1 MRFDVDG
8 QGAII
13 NNSRHNTATQ
23 TAGWVQG
30 NPWLAGGEAAVIVNQ
45 VNSSA
50 PSQLQG
56 YVEVAGRRAE
66 VVMANPSGI
75 AVDGGGFINAAG
87 VTLTTGEAVIN
98 AGHLESF
105 RVRGGT
111 VSISGQGLDSADA
124 DYTRV
129 LSQAAEVNA
138 GIWGKDITLATG
150 QNDIKLNN
158 GDLSVQKHQGQGSSQ
173 TVAIDSGA
181 LGGMYA
187 GKISLISTQEGVGIH
202 QGGRIYGGEVRISA
216 DGKLENSGEI
226 NAERLEL
233 DTDTLDNRGS
243 IAQHGAQ
250 ALEINT
256 AALSNAA
263 SATFNGATA
272 GAANSGTSSTASS
285 TSAASGA
292 SAVNSAAASPANS
305 KLSLAEG
312 RITTRQLDNHGDIS
326 AAGGINLSTSQSLD
340 NRGDLRLNRLD
351 SRGLRLDNQNARI
364 TAGQFNAEAL
374 SFNNR
379 GGQINAADFSLQLKQ
394 DQALF
399 GTITSSNSSS
409 LRSGGHIENRAQLSS
424 AGTLSL
430 DSRSLDNYNSLSAQ
444 HTRIRTDT
452 LNNRS
457 LIDGQSTRIDAGKVN
472 NLGTGRI
479 YGDHVAIGAAEV
491 NNAPENGTTATIA
504 ARERL
509 DIGAKHIRNEGQ
521 SLIFSANTLAIGGAL
536 DAQGHAVG
544 SAQSLINRA
553 AVIEALGDG
562 HLNIDTLHNLNIG
575 LSKQTYMAGSEQ
587 GIREYAVIGT
597 LQRYR
602 EGADGYWDR
611 RSGSK
616 DQKHAYFRLN
626 DGTSVQGE
634 YWHVW
639 EYDIHTHRE
648 TLDPGI
654 AGEIRLGGDLHA
666 QGKDW
671 LNHDSKILIG
681 GNVYGIGQGVLK
693 NTATQGIQTLT
704 HSGGQYDSLHRRGWY
719 SLKRRDRRY
728 ESNHAPYLYSQT
740 STYAFDNSPHIYRVN
755 APNAAQG
762 QHISTLNTAAVATD
776 TALPQSSLYRISP
789 NHPNYLI
796 QTDPAFTDYRQ
807 WLGSNY
813 MLDALNIDASMH
825 KRLGDGFY
833 EQRLVNEQIAR
844 LTGQRRLDGYANDEE
859 QFKALMNAGI
869 SWAKTFNLTPGIALS
884 AEQMAQLTSDIVWLE
899 NQTLTLPDGSRQT
912 VLAPKVYVA
921 GGQSGSSAATGLISA
936 QNLYLQT
943 QSLEN
948 SGSITARHQ
957 AQINA
962 ADIHNQ
968 GTISA
973 ADLSLRAQ
981 NRIAN
986 EGGIIAARDNLLLQ
1000 AANID
1005 LHSTTAST
1013 ATAQSKHNGLDRRSS
1028 VTLSGGQGGNL
1039 SIIATDSLDLRAA
1052 DVQND
1057 NTGAAT
1063 LLHAGNSLNLDTLSE
1078 QRQLQRENDAQNYR
1092 REHSE
1097 RDIGSTIA
1105 AAGDIL
1111 LSSQGRLNLRQAQ
1124 IDSRDGQ
1131 TILQGKDINISE
1143 GRYRGETTAAA
1154 GTKSNLGLSS
1164 ERTQTYA
1171 GETFDYAQGSQISGT
1186 SVLIA
1191 AQNNLNIRGS
1201 DIASDNATVLSAG
1214 NDMTVSAAE
1223 ESYRRDYDHQVK
1235 RSGLMGSGGI
1245 GFTIGSR
1252 QQTLE
1257 QAQHSLSHSGSSIG
1271 SLHGDTILTAANHYR
1286 QHGSTIAA
1294 PEGNTS
1300 IRAADIDIA
1309 AALDWQQADSRHAYK
1324 QSGLTVALNVP
1335 VINMLQGMAD
1345 TLSNGKRAAQSG
1357 NARIQ
1362 AMAAANLVWQ
1372 GYQTG
1377 QTLGELA
1384 QDPSQAAKDISLSI
1398 TYGEQKSEQQ
1408 QRSYSTQAQS
1418 STIYA
1423 GGQTLL
1429 SATGSGDSGN
1439 ISISGSDIGG
1449 AQGTVLTAAN
1459 HIRIQAAA
1467 QEGWER
1473 NSNKSSGWNAGLAVS
1488 FGSSGMAFGFTAG
1501 GNIGKG
1507 YGNGD
1512 SNTWQHSRIGHADS
1526 ATLLTAQN
1534 SLALRGG
1541 QIHGH
1546 SIDIQAADL
1555 NIESLQDS
1563 LRYSGKQEN
1572 LGGQITIGYGVSGSA
1587 NYNRSKI
1594 NADHAA
1600 VSEQSG
1606 IFAGDGGY
1614 RIDIGGHS
1622 ELIGG
1627 LITSTAA
1634 AEAQGRNRFSTATL
1648 SARDLHNRS
1657 HYEGS
1662 SIGLSGG
1669 MSIGGGDVM
1678 PEQIGSMKLMQMGQQ
1693 TSANTVQQS
1702 SSAGSDNGNSIGYG
1716 EAQDRQHSRTYS
1728 GINTA
1733 NLHLGA
1739 AHTAPELR
1747 RDTNTEDAQGSSG
1760 ALINRFD
1767 AQNVQASLDLQRE
1780 VTQSFSRNAPRIM
1793 ADTAQQLGNVSEYE
1807 HKLLEQSALQQALAQ
1822 TDDPTVRAELSLR
1835 LEGVQQYLGDN
1846 YSRYNLWK
1854 EGGSGRAVLQ
1864 GLVGGL
1870 LGGDLGSAVSSSST
1884 SLAAPLLQEAGSH
1897 SGTVGKTLIDLGA
1910 AAVIGSLGGKPQTIL
1925 AATAT
1930 DWNNRQLHPQEIDLI
1945 RAHAPDF
1952 AQKQGISEEQAA
1964 AELAATALSQIDK
1977 QYAYLA
1983 DSTQHYAQAQ
1993 QYLKQL
1999 GAGQTIFTDSYSRQQ
2014 TLFDERGHSGN
2025 FNNFAMNSEYVFDN
2039 KELYNR
2045 LPAISPLYQNNFGSE
2060 ILWRAGTTALHQA
2073 GLAPAA
2079 AQKALLDDLVSE
2091 REQLIGQQNAAA
2103 SQAWQEGRQ
2112 TLIDANIFNHFNYR
2126 LEGINQGKVSPETTD
2141 QRLLTQ
2147 QRLSNATDS
2156 FTNLYSAAES
2166 ELDWAERS
2174 RYQQENS
2181 LLLGMEGLA
2190 AFGAIDNALGA
2201 AARTGGRLA
2210 AQSARQSANQLQGF
2224 LNEAIARGWDGRLD
2238 NYRYDRNSGTFIGPN
2253 GGTIIPTGELDV
2265 LGNPVFRRINAAGK
2279 PGAHLTVSFNENGQA
2294 VQGSVIRNQPVI
2306 NIQDSNARHYQAV
2319 HNVSEHFRN
2328 NDITFSGEV
2337 TLRNIDDPAIA
2348 ARIDGVIGGE
2358 ANARIPVPNGYIAID
2373 LSSNRQV
2380 SHITLDSQGRA
2391 GIEVKTG
2398 NAGLQRNQSE
2408 VYQNCIKGCA
2418 ISVGKNAE
2426 DARLFEGAVP
2436 RSIYLLR
2443 EVGE

>member
-1 MRFDVDG
+1 MNKRFYRVIFSKARSMLIAVGETARSSGKSRRQQAGKALALLLLMPMFSHAQNISVDTNAPLHQQPTLLQTAGGMAQIYIQTPTAAGVSVNQYTRFDVDG

-75 AVDGGGFINAAG
+75 AVDGGGFINASG
-87 VTLTTGEAVIN
+87 VILTTGEAVIN
-98 AGHLESF
+98 AGHLEGF
-105 RVRGGT
+105 HVRGGT

-124 DYTRV
+124 DYTHV

-250 ALEINT
+250 ALEIST

-292 SAVNSAAASPANS
+292 CAANSAAASPANS

-364 TAGQFNAEAL
+364 TAGQFNAKAL

-562 HLNIDTLHNLNIG
+562 HLNIDTLHNLNTG

-639 EYDIHTHRE
+639 EYDIHTQRE

-654 AGEIRLGGDLHA
+654 AGEIRLGGDLYA

-912 VLAPKVYVA
+912 VLAPKVYIA

-1111 LSSQGRLNLRQAQ
+1111 LSSQGRLNLRQAH

-1131 TILQGKDINISE
+1131 TVLQGEDINISE

-1154 GTKSNLGLSS
+1154 STKSNLGLSS

-1171 GETFDYAQGSQISGT
+1171 GETFNYAQGSQISGT

-1257 QAQHSLSHSGSSIG
+1257 QAQHSLSHSGASIG

-1294 PEGNTS
+1294 PQGNTS

-1362 AMAAANLVWQ
+1362 AMAAANLAWQ

-1473 NSNKSSGWNAGLAVS
+1473 SSNKSSGWNAGLAVS

-1507 YGNGD
+1507 YSNGD

-1546 SIDIQAADL
+1546 SIDIQAANL

-1648 SARDLHNRS
+1648 SARDLHNHS

-1678 PEQIGSMKLMQMGQQ
+1678 PEQIGGMKLMQMGQQ

-1702 SSAGSDNGNSIGYG
+1702 SSAGSGSDSSIGYG
-1716 EAQDRQHSRTYS
+1716 EAQDRRHSTTYS

-1747 RDTNTEDAQGSSG
+1747 RDINTEDAQGSSG

-1767 AQNVQASLDLQRE
+1767 AQSVQASLDLQRDISQE
-1780 VTQSFSRNAPRIM
+1780 FSRTRGAVRQLINTKVEAAEQSGDKQQAAQLQKLGVALDMLASGLSTPNGNGLIGSIANTGAPLL
-1793 ADTAQQLGNVSEYE
+1793 TYQLGQIAKAKQAEGSTA
-1807 HKLLEQSALQQALAQ
+1807 HIGAHAALAAL
-1822 TDDPTVRAELSLR
+1822 TAA
-1835 LEGVQQYLGDN
+1835 LGDN
-1846 YSRYNLWK
+1846 DPLAAALSA
-1854 EGGSGRAVLQ
+1854 GGSEAAIPLIAQTLYGTNEPAQLSSTEKSQLSDIAALIGAGLGGMTGDNAAIAAAAAAGRRAVENNYLN
-1864 GLVGGL
+1864 V
-1870 LGGDLGSAVSSSST
+1870 
-1884 SLAAPLLQEAGSH
+1884 PEAE
-1897 SGTVGKTLIDLGA
+1897 KR
-1910 AAVIGSLGGKPQTIL
+1910 
-1925 AATAT
+1925 
-1930 DWNNRQLHPQEIDLI
+1930 N
-1945 RAHAPDF
+1945 
-1952 AQKQGISEEQAA
+1952 
-1964 AELAATALSQIDK
+1964 
-1977 QYAYLA
+1977 
-1983 DSTQHYAQAQ
+1983 
-1993 QYLKQL
+1993 
-1999 GAGQTIFTDSYSRQQ
+1999 
-2014 TLFDERGHSGN
+2014 
-2025 FNNFAMNSEYVFDN
+2025 
-2039 KELYNR
+2039 
-2045 LPAISPLYQNNFGSE
+2045 
-2060 ILWRAGTTALHQA
+2060 
-2073 GLAPAA
+2073 
-2079 AQKALLDDLVSE
+2079 ALLAKHSWLDSRAKRAWYQSFGTDEEKAAIYEYLQIENLDRRRNAEFNQAYDNCRNKADCEKFYYLHVTQRTQWNAPGIEIFKEDL
-2091 REQLIGQQNAAA
+2091 RN
-2103 SQAWQEGRQ
+2103 
-2112 TLIDANIFNHFNYR
+2112 N
-2126 LEGINQGKVSPETTD
+2126 
-2141 QRLLTQ
+2141 
-2147 QRLSNATDS
+2147 
-2156 FTNLYSAAES
+2156 NLYSNWDKASDS
-2166 ELDWAERS
+2166 E
-2174 RYQQENS
+2174 N
-2181 LLLGMEGLA
+2181 
-2190 AFGAIDNALGA
+2190 AFHNY
-2201 AARTGGRLA
+2201 
-2210 AQSARQSANQLQGF
+2210 S
-2224 LNEAIARGWDGRLD
+2224 EDGRSVLKNAD
-2238 NYRYDRNSGTFIGPN
+2238 GSFANTKYVHKNGQYEVIVDRYNNIVTLPSSAGTFNYYSKNEGILHMDYDVDPWMDFGSGN
-2253 GGTIIPTGELDV
+2253 GDNTTYDSRKGTTDW
-2265 LGNPVFRRINAAGK
+2265 
-2279 PGAHLTVSFNENGQA
+2279 T
-2294 VQGSVIRNQPVI
+2294 
-2306 NIQDSNARHYQAV
+2306 Y
-2319 HNVSEHFRN
+2319 
-2328 NDITFSGEV
+2328 
-2337 TLRNIDDPAIA
+2337 RNIFGEFMFYPNQNSIETFNL
-2348 ARIDGVIGGE
+2348 IDYKKQQ
-2358 ANARIPVPNGYIAID
+2358 N
-2373 LSSNRQV
+2373 
-2380 SHITLDSQGRA
+2380 
-2391 GIEVKTG
+2391 
-2398 NAGLQRNQSE
+2398 NQ
-2408 VYQNCIKGCA
+2408 
-2418 ISVGKNAE
+2418 
-2426 DARLFEGAVP
+2426 
-2436 RSIYLLR
+2436 
-2443 EVGE
+2443 